1 MEGAIAVGV
10 VEAET
15 SRPIIVEGCGTLGVR
30 PVESEATSFTV
41 RQLDPAKTYVLIKDG
56 QPLGEIRKSDHT
68 QAPGAEWQADGSV
81 RITTALHGP
90 HSFVLEARSAN
101 VAAH

>member
-1 MEGAIAVGV
+1 VK
-10 VEAET
+10 
-15 SRPIIVEGCGTLGVR
+15 
-30 PVESEATSFTV
+30 SEATSFTV
-41 RQLDPAKTYVLIKDG
+41 RQLDPMKTYVLIKDG

-68 QAPGAEWQADGSV
+68 KAPGAEWQADGSV
-81 RITTALHGP
+81 RITTALDGP